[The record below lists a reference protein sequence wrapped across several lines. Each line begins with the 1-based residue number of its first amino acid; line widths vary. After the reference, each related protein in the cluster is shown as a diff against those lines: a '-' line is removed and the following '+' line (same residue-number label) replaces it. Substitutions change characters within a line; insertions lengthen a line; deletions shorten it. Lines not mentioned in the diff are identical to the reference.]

1 MRPLGN
7 LYSREYHESS
17 HQPFIDGE
25 TCVFSA
31 EPSFHRSG
39 ETCKGHTL
47 CIRRKTLG
55 CRVAV
60 NTINLPNPS
69 RASTW
74 WQCEPDCGVDMQ
86 SLGNGV
92 LRLASTLQP
101 SRISHGLF
109 PCGYI
114 AGDYAS
120 GADDGVVA
128 DRHPWEDNCSTTN
141 PDVFTNPD
149 RPT

>member
-1 MRPLGN
+1 
-7 LYSREYHESS
+7 
-17 HQPFIDGE
+17 
-25 TCVFSA
+25 
-31 EPSFHRSG
+31 
-39 ETCKGHTL
+39 
-47 CIRRKTLG
+47 
-55 CRVAV
+55 
-60 NTINLPNPS
+60 
-69 RASTW
+69 
-74 WQCEPDCGVDMQ
+74 MQ

-92 LRLASTLQP
+92 LRLASALQP

-149 RPT
+149 RPTELQTSLPLLGIMRMVGGVNLHSRSDCCPSTDRHFCYVKDYAVEIDVNVGTKPDVEAVVAMK